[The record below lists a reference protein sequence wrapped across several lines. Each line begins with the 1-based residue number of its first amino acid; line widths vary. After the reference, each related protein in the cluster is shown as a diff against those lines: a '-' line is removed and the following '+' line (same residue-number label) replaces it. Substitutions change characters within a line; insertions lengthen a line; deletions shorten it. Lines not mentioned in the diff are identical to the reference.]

1 MTSFSQHLCHP
12 LLFHSIS
19 IFAGAEDLNVN
30 NIHSFKRSEPRWWY
44 RVSRSFQQIDV
55 SNKILMITSRSTSIM
70 VMRLPMA
77 YGKGFWET
85 WQIQTE
91 IQIKI
96 QIQIMVMRLPM
107 AYDRWFGETP
117 LVWQTGATL
126 AVGRMRIL
134 LQQFIMI
141 ILMLIRIILPTN
153 VTYNLHLNFCFWKHV
168 AILPK
173 AWPPRFLSPPECC
186 LSFFGMSLFLL
197 NLSFCAILA
206 MFPISNFC
214 PMIKHENCGV
224 CNQRAFKTSLYH
236 RTYVEIQEANHK

>member
-1 MTSFSQHLCHP
+1 MIQGQQGFSANWCFHQDPDDHVTIDQHNGDE
-12 LLFHSIS
+12 
-19 IFAGAEDLNVN
+19 AA
-30 NIHSFKRSEPRWWY
+30 
-44 RVSRSFQQIDV
+44 
-55 SNKILMITSRSTSIM
+55 
-70 VMRLPMA
+70 MA
-77 YGKGFWET
+77 YGRGFWET

-91 IQIKI
+91 IQIKMKI
-96 QIQIMVMRLPM
+96 QIQIMVMRRPM

-197 NLSFCAILA
+197 NLSFCAILFWLC
-206 MFPISNFC
+206 FPYPTF
-214 PMIKHENCGV
+214 V
-224 CNQRAFKTSLYH
+224 QW
-236 RTYVEIQEANHK
+236 